1 MIIIIIICD
10 FLHVFPLFNESVTE
24 QKPISTSANKME
36 NSHGNI
42 LVKWLQ
48 QLTVLW
54 RDFDLH
60 L

>member
-1 MIIIIIICD
+1 MIIIIIGD
-10 FLHVFPLFNESVTE
+10 FLYMFPLFNESVTE
-24 QKPISTSANKME
+24 QKPILTSANKME